1 MTKIW
6 WIMAGLGLGTFLI
19 RFSFIALY
27 GKIQFPPLV
36 EKSLKFIPAAVL
48 FSLIS
53 PQFLMVNSYP
63 NLTLANPRLIAGTAA
78 AFVSWRTKNVAL
90 TIICGMAVLYLMQ
103 MILPIWQ

>member
-1 MTKIW
+1 MTNIW

-27 GKIQFPPLV
+27 GKIQFPALV

-53 PQFLMVNSYP
+53 PQFLMVNGHP
-63 NLTLANPRLIAGTAA
+63 NLTFSNPRLIAGIAA
-78 AFVSWRTKNVAL
+78 GFVSWRTKNVAL
-90 TIICGMAVLYLMQ
+90 TIISGMAVLYLLQ
-103 MILPIWQ
+103 LILPN

>member
-1 MTKIW
+1 MTKFW

-53 PQFLMVNSYP
+53 PLFLMVNSHP
-63 NLTLANPRLIAGTAA
+63 NLTLSNPRLIAGIAA
-78 AFVSWRTKNVAL
+78 GLVSWRTKNVAL
-90 TIICGMAVLYLMQ
+90 TIISGMVVLYLLQ
-103 MILPIWQ
+103 LIVPN